1 MEQTSIW
8 DALSNNGFTG
18 WDYGV
23 FILYIVI
30 LVGMGIF
37 LSRSKK
43 GEEKTSKDYFLAG
56 NTLTW
61 WAVGASLI
69 AANISAEQFIGMSGS
84 AFASGIAQ
92 AAYEL
97 MAAATLLVVGKFL
110 LPLMIEKKIFTI
122 PQFLRE
128 RYNSGVGLAFSI
140 LWLFLYVFVNLTS
153 VAWLGALAIQQILGL
168 PTDHIVHVFG
178 MDVDQ
183 VRLVIIL
190 SLFLIAGIYS
200 IYGGLASVA
209 WTDVMQVTFLVGGG
223 LITAYFALDVIG
235 QEVWGCG
242 AMEALGNIYSWCMGI
257 ESDKHF
263 NLIVTQQADVYPV
276 INGIPEAVVQ
286 SISGSG
292 DNAIVTIKN
301 VATDSVY
308 NYAGNLV
315 EPLEK
320 GHSVAV
326 GEMVKAKED
335 PFFTNPGL
343 VLVFGALWLTNL
355 GYWGFNQ
362 YIIQKGLA
370 AKSLSEAKKGMVFAA
385 VLKILIPFIVCI
397 PGVCAFYIYN
407 AKTGDGQS
415 VLDMLIAKG
424 QIAQDSAINRSDDAY
439 PYLIR
444 NFTPVVIKGL
454 SFAALAAAVISS
466 LASMFNSTST
476 LFTMDIY
483 KQFINK
489 NASETK
495 LVNVGRMTSVSALI
509 IALIAV
515 YPLMGG
521 IDQAFQFIQE
531 YSAFVYPGVVVIFG
545 LGLLWK
551 RASGTA
557 AIVAAIGTFAFSIIY
572 KFAFPEMPFL
582 VRSGVVFITL
592 VILFVWLSIRNKD
605 TEAATELSAD
615 DIKTQ
620 LFWSKI
626 MFIIGGVSFALFVAS
641 FFSETLHIYGMEGA
655 MAFFAALMFTI
666 GYYLRSNAL
675 DKVQDKKLV
684 AIDLDIFKTDKTFN
698 IGAAVVIALLTF
710 LYLALW

>member
-1 MEQTSIW
+1 MNRIFE
-8 DALSNNGFTG
+8 ALSNNGFATA
-18 WDYGV
+18 DYLV
-23 FILYIVI
+23 FIVYIII
-30 LVGMGIF
+30 LVGMGLF

-43 GEEKTSKDYFLAG
+43 GEEKSSTDYFLAG

-128 RYNSGVGLAFSI
+128 RYNWGVGFAFSL

-168 PTDHIVHVFG
+168 PTDMTINLAG
-178 MDVDQ
+178 MEIDQ
-183 VRLVIIL
+183 VRMCIIL
-190 SLFLIAGIYS
+190 ALFLIAGIYS

-223 LITAYFALDVIG
+223 LITAYAALSVIG
-235 QEVWGCG
+235 DEMGLGG
-242 AMEALGNIYSWCMGI
+242 AWDALTHIKDYLASIDG
-257 ESDKHF
+257 DKHF
-263 NLIVTQQADVYPV
+263 NLVVTRNETLYPV
-276 INGIPEAVVQ
+276 INGVV
-286 SISGSG
+286 
-292 DNAIVTIKN
+292 DNAGNIVQ
-301 VATDSVY
+301 
-308 NYAGNLV
+308 
-315 EPLEK
+315 
-320 GHSVAV
+320 
-326 GEMVKAKED
+326 KED
-335 PFFTNPGL
+335 PFFTNPGI
-343 VLVFGALWLTNL
+343 VLIFGALWLTNL

-370 AKSLSEAKKGMVFAA
+370 AKSLAEAKKGMVFAA
-385 VLKILIPFIVCI
+385 FLKILIPFIVCI
-397 PGVCAFYIYN
+397 PGVCAFYIMT
-407 AKTGDGQS
+407 APECDGLRETLAGS
-415 VLDMLIAKG
+415 IT
-424 QIAQDSAINRSDDAY
+424 RSDDAY
-439 PYLIR
+439 PFLIR
-444 NFTPVVIKGL
+444 NFTPTVVKGL

-489 NASETK
+489 NASEK
-495 LVNVGRMTSVSALI
+495 RLVNVGRLTSVSALI

-557 AIVAAIGTFAFSIIY
+557 AVVCAIGTFAFSIIY

-582 VRSGVVFITL
+582 VRSGIVFITL
-592 VILFVWLSIRNKD
+592 VILFIWISLKSSKAVPAD
-605 TEAATELSAD
+605 ELD
-615 DIKTQ
+615 EHTVKTQ
-620 LFWSKI
+620 LRWSTI
-626 MFIIGGVSFALFVAS
+626 MFCTAAISFVLFIGG
-641 FFSETLHIYGMEGA
+641 FFNETMHVHGFEGA
-655 MAFFAALMFTI
+655 MIFFAAITATI
-666 GYYLRSNAL
+666 GIYLRSNAL
-675 DKVQDKKLV
+675 DKVQDPKLV
-684 AIDLDIFKTDKTFN
+684 PIDLNIFKTDKTFN
-698 IGAAVVIALLTF
+698 IGAFGVIAILTI
-710 LYLALW
+710 LYIALW

>member
-1 MEQTSIW
+1 MSVIE
-8 DALSNNGFTG
+8 ALKNNGFETI
-18 WDYGV
+18 DYVV
-23 FILYIVI
+23 FGAYIVL
-30 LVGMGIF
+30 LVGLGLF
-37 LSRSKK
+37 LSRDKK
-43 GEEKTSKDYFLAG
+43 GEEKSSTDYFLAG

-92 AAYEL
+92 AAYEI

-128 RYNSGVGLAFSI
+128 RYNWGVGLAFSL

-168 PTDHIVHVFG
+168 PTDMTTQFAG
-178 MDVDQ
+178 MEIDQ
-183 VRLVIIL
+183 VRMVIIL
-190 SLFLIAGIYS
+190 VLFLVAGIYS

-223 LITAYFALDVIG
+223 LITAYAALSVIG
-235 QEVWGCG
+235 AEVWGCG
-242 AMEALGNIYSWCMGI
+242 AFEALGNIYDWCIHQEG
-257 ESDKHF
+257 DKHF
-263 NLIVTQQADVYPV
+263 NLVVTRQADLYPV
-276 INGIPEAVVQ
+276 VNGVTDAAGNVVQ
-286 SISGSG
+286 
-292 DNAIVTIKN
+292 
-301 VATDSVY
+301 
-308 NYAGNLV
+308 
-315 EPLEK
+315 
-320 GHSVAV
+320 
-326 GEMVKAKED
+326 KED
-335 PFFTNPGL
+335 PFFTNPGI
-343 VLVFGALWLTNL
+343 VLIFGALWLTNL

-370 AKSLSEAKKGMVFAA
+370 AKSLAEAKKGMIFAA
-385 VLKILIPFIVCI
+385 FLKILIPFIVCI

-407 AKTGDGQS
+407 AHTGDGTS

-424 QIAQDSAINRSDDAY
+424 QIAADSAISRSDDAY

-444 NFTPVVIKGL
+444 NFTPTFIKGL

-489 NASETK
+489 NASEKK

-509 IALIAV
+509 IALFAV

-557 AIVAAIGTFAFSIIY
+557 AVVCAIGTFAFSILF
-572 KFAFPEMPFL
+572 KFTLPDVPFL
-582 VRSGVVFITL
+582 VRSGYVFICL
-592 VILFVWLSIRNKD
+592 VVLFVLISVKSNKSV
-605 TEAATELSAD
+605 AADELD
-615 DIKTQ
+615 EHTVKTQ
-620 LFWSKI
+620 LFWSNI
-626 MFIIGGVSFALFVAS
+626 LFAVAAVSIALFAAS
-641 FFSETLHIYGMEGA
+641 FFSETLAVYGVAGA
-655 MAFFAALMFTI
+655 MIFFAAITATI
-666 GYYLRSNAL
+666 GFYLRSNAL
-675 DKVQDKKLV
+675 DSVQDPKLV
-684 AIDLDIFKTDKTFN
+684 AIDLNIFKTDKVFN
-698 IGAAVVIALLTF
+698 IGAFGVIAIITF
-710 LYLALW
+710 LYIVLW

>member
-1 MEQTSIW
+1 MDKIIE
-8 DALSNNGFTG
+8 ALSNNGFATA
-18 WDYGV
+18 DYLV
-23 FILYIVI
+23 FVVYIII
-30 LVGMGIF
+30 LVGMGLF

-43 GEEKTSKDYFLAG
+43 GEEKSSTDYFLAG

-84 AFASGIAQ
+84 AYASGIAQ

-128 RYNSGVGLAFSI
+128 RYNWGVGLAFSL

-168 PTDHIVHVFG
+168 PTDMTINVAG
-178 MDVDQ
+178 MEIDQ
-183 VRLVIIL
+183 VRMCIIL
-190 SLFLIAGIYS
+190 CLFLIAGIYS

-223 LITAYFALDVIG
+223 LITAYAALSVIG
-235 QEVWGCG
+235 DEMGLGG
-242 AMEALGNIYSWCMGI
+242 AWDALSHIKDYLAQNPA
-257 ESDKHF
+257 DKHF
-263 NLIVTQQADVYPV
+263 NLVVTRNEGAYPN
-276 INGIPEAVVQ
+276 IQ
-286 SISGSG
+286 
-292 DNAIVTIKN
+292 D
-301 VATDSVY
+301 
-308 NYAGNLV
+308 
-315 EPLEK
+315 
-320 GHSVAV
+320 
-326 GEMVKAKED
+326 D
-335 PFFTNPGL
+335 PFFTNPGI
-343 VLVFGALWLTNL
+343 VLIFGALWLTNL

-370 AKSLSEAKKGMVFAA
+370 AKSLDEAKKGMVFAA
-385 VLKILIPFIVCI
+385 FLKILIPFIVCI
-397 PGVCAFYIYN
+397 PGVCAFYIMN
-407 AKTGDGQS
+407 APECDGLRETLAGS
-415 VLDMLIAKG
+415 IG
-424 QIAQDSAINRSDDAY
+424 RSDDAY
-439 PYLIR
+439 PFLIR
-444 NFTPVVIKGL
+444 NFTPTVVKGL

-489 NASETK
+489 NASERR
-495 LVNVGRMTSVSALI
+495 LVNVGRLTSVSALI

-557 AIVAAIGTFAFSIIY
+557 AVVCAIGTFAFSIIY
-572 KFAFPEMPFL
+572 KFAFPDMPFL

-592 VILFVWLSIRNKD
+592 VILFVWISLKSNKAVPAD
-605 TEAATELSAD
+605 ELD
-615 DIKTQ
+615 KNTIKTQ
-620 LFWSKI
+620 LRWSTI
-626 MFIIGGVSFALFVAS
+626 MFCTAAVSFVLFIGG
-641 FFSETLHIYGMEGA
+641 FFNETMHVHGFEGA
-655 MAFFAALMFTI
+655 MIFFAAITATI
-666 GYYLRSNAL
+666 GLYLRSNAL
-675 DKVQDKKLV
+675 DKVQDPKLV
-684 AIDLDIFKTDKTFN
+684 AIDLNIFKTDRVFN
-698 IGAAVVIALLTF
+698 FGAFGVIAILTI
-710 LYLALW
+710 LYIALW